1 MTWPLPLPLVELVI
15 EIQEAESEAVHA
27 HPLPA
32 VTVIVPVAALELSVV
47 LTGDS
52 TYVQATPSCVTVT
65 VRPAT
70 VSVPVRWLV
79 LVLAATE

>member
-1 MTWPLPLPLVELVI
+1 MPLPLVELVI
-15 EIQEAESEAVHA
+15 EIQDAESDAVQA
-27 HPLPA
+27 HPLAA
-32 VTVIVPVAALELSVV
+32 VTLIVPVAALELSVA

-52 TYVQATPSCVTVT
+52 TCVQATPSCVTVT

-70 VSVPVRWLV
+70 VSVPTRWLV